1 MMKKTLMLLPLLL
14 LLAGCS
20 SLSTNLSAQRQ
31 LRNAENLYPVEV
43 SFDSRQQ
50 SLRWDSIQVSVM
62 VGKESYPMRRT
73 HLMNNRWEGLVPVP
87 AGEKTVSYFYKFNY
101 NYTDFGKISKASAA
115 SRTYK
120 LLILDN

>member
-1 MMKKTLMLLPLLL
+1 MKKFLMLLPLVLML
-14 LLAGCS
+14 VGCS
-20 SLSTNLSAQRQ
+20 TLSTNLSAQRQ

-87 AGEKTVSYFYKFNY
+87 AGEKSVSYFYKFNY
-101 NYTDFGKISKASAA
+101 DYTDFGKISKASAA

-120 LLILDN
+120 LQIID

>member
-1 MMKKTLMLLPLLL
+1 MMKNPLMILPLLL
-14 LLAGCS
+14 LLAGCT

-62 VGKESYPMRRT
+62 VGKDSYPMRRT

-87 AGEKTVSYFYKFNY
+87 AGEKTVSYFYKINY
-101 NYTDFGKISKASAA
+101 DYTDFGKVGKASAA

>member
-1 MMKKTLMLLPLLL
+1 MMKKPLMILPLLL
-14 LLAGCS
+14 LLAGCT

-62 VGKESYPMRRT
+62 VGKDSYPMRRT

-101 NYTDFGKISKASAA
+101 DYTDFGKVGKASAA

>member
-1 MMKKTLMLLPLLL
+1 MMKKTLMILPLLL
-14 LLAGCS
+14 LLAGCT

-62 VGKESYPMRRT
+62 VGKDFYQMRRT

-101 NYTDFGKISKASAA
+101 DYTDFGKVGKASAA

>member
-1 MMKKTLMLLPLLL
+1 MMKKTLMILPLLL

-31 LRNAENLYPVEV
+31 LRNPENLYPVEV

-50 SLRWDSIQVSVM
+50 SLRWDSIQVTLM

-73 HLMNNRWEGLVPVP
+73 HLMNNRWEGFVPVP
-87 AGEKTVSYFYKFNY
+87 AGEKSSSYFYKFSY
-101 NYTDFGKISKASAA
+101 DYTDFGKLGKGSAA

-120 LLILDN
+120 LQIVD

>member
-1 MMKKTLMLLPLLL
+1 MMKNPVMILPLLL
-14 LLAGCS
+14 LLAGCT

-62 VGKESYPMRRT
+62 VGKDSYPMRRT

-101 NYTDFGKISKASAA
+101 DYTDFGKVGKASAA

>member
-14 LLAGCS
+14 MLAGCS

-31 LRNAENLYPVEV
+31 LRNANNLYPVEV

-87 AGEKTVSYFYKFNY
+87 AGEKSVSYFYKFNY
-101 NYTDFGKISKASAA
+101 NYTDFGKLGKGSAA

-120 LLILDN
+120 LQILDN

>member
-1 MMKKTLMLLPLLL
+1 MMKNPLMILPLLL
-14 LLAGCS
+14 LLAGCT

-31 LRNAENLYPVEV
+31 LRTAENLYPVEV
-43 SFDSRQQ
+43 SIDSRQQ

-62 VGKESYPMRRT
+62 VGKDSYPMRRT

-101 NYTDFGKISKASAA
+101 DYTDFGKVGKASAA

>member
-1 MMKKTLMLLPLLL
+1 MMKKFLMLLPLVLML
-14 LLAGCS
+14 VGCS
-20 SLSTNLSAQRQ
+20 TLSTNLSAQRQ

-87 AGEKTVSYFYKFNY
+87 AGEKSASYFYKFNY
-101 NYTDFGKISKASAA
+101 DYTDFGKISKASAA

-120 LLILDN
+120 LQIID

>member
-14 LLAGCS
+14 MLAGCS

-31 LRNAENLYPVEV
+31 LRNANNLYPVEV

-87 AGEKTVSYFYKFNY
+87 AGEKSVSYFYKFNY
-101 NYTDFGKISKASAA
+101 NYTDFGKVGKASAA

-120 LLILDN
+120 LQILDN

>member
-14 LLAGCS
+14 MLVGCS

-50 SLRWDSIQVSVM
+50 SLRWDSIQVTLM
-62 VGKESYPMRRT
+62 VGKESYQMRRT

-87 AGEKTVSYFYKFNY
+87 AGEKSVSYFYKFNY
-101 NYTDFGKISKASAA
+101 NYTDFGKLGKGSAA

-120 LLILDN
+120 LQIID

>member
-1 MMKKTLMLLPLLL
+1 MMKKTLMILPLLL

-73 HLMNNRWEGLVPVP
+73 HLMNNRWECLVPVP
-87 AGEKTVSYFYKFNY
+87 AGEKSASYFYKFNY
-101 NYTDFGKISKASAA
+101 SYTDFGKLGKGSAA

-120 LLILDN
+120 LQIID

>member
-1 MMKKTLMLLPLLL
+1 MMKKTLMVLPLLL

-87 AGEKTVSYFYKFNY
+87 AGEKSVSYFYKFNY
-101 NYTDFGKISKASAA
+101 NYTDFGKLGKGSAA

-120 LLILDN
+120 LQIID

>member
-1 MMKKTLMLLPLLL
+1 M
-14 LLAGCS
+14 
-20 SLSTNLSAQRQ
+20 STNLSAQRQ
-31 LRNAENLYPVEV
+31 VRNANNLYPVEV

-87 AGEKTVSYFYKFNY
+87 AGEKSASYFYKFNY
-101 NYTDFGKISKASAA
+101 DYTDFGKISKSSAA

-120 LLILDN
+120 LQILDN

>member
-1 MMKKTLMLLPLLL
+1 MKKTLMILPLLL

-87 AGEKTVSYFYKFNY
+87 AGEKSVSYFYKFNY
-101 NYTDFGKISKASAA
+101 DYTDFGKIGKASAA
-115 SRTYK
+115 SRNYK
-120 LLILDN
+120 LQIID

>member
-1 MMKKTLMLLPLLL
+1 MMKNPLMILPLLL
-14 LLAGCS
+14 LLAGCT

-62 VGKESYPMRRT
+62 VGKDSYPMRRT

-101 NYTDFGKISKASAA
+101 DYTDFGKVGKASAA

>member
-1 MMKKTLMLLPLLL
+1 M
-14 LLAGCS
+14 
-20 SLSTNLSAQRQ
+20 STNLSAQRQ
-31 LRNAENLYPVEV
+31 VRNPNNLYPVEV

-62 VGKESYPMRRT
+62 VGKEAYPMRRT

-87 AGEKTVSYFYKFNY
+87 AGEKSVSYFYKFSY
-101 NYTDFGKISKASAA
+101 DYTDFGKVSKSSAA

>member
-14 LLAGCS
+14 MLVGCS

-31 LRNAENLYPVEV
+31 LRNANNLYPVEV

-87 AGEKTVSYFYKFNY
+87 AGEKSVSYFYKFNY
-101 NYTDFGKISKASAA
+101 NYTDFGKLGKGSAA

-120 LLILDN
+120 LQILDN

>member
-1 MMKKTLMLLPLLL
+1 M
-14 LLAGCS
+14 LAGCS
-20 SLSTNLSAQRQ
+20 SLSTNLSA
-31 LRNAENLYPVEV
+31 LRHLRYANNLYPVEV

-87 AGEKTVSYFYKFNY
+87 AGEKSVSYFYKFNY
-101 NYTDFGKISKASAA
+101 DYTDFGKVGKSSAA

-120 LLILDN
+120 LQILDN

>member
-1 MMKKTLMLLPLLL
+1 MMKKTLMILPLLL

-87 AGEKTVSYFYKFNY
+87 AGEKSVSYFYKFNY
-101 NYTDFGKISKASAA
+101 DYTDFGKIGKASAA
-115 SRTYK
+115 SRNYK
-120 LLILDN
+120 LQIID

>member
-1 MMKKTLMLLPLLL
+1 MMKKTLMILPLLL

-62 VGKESYPMRRT
+62 VGKDSYPMRRT

-87 AGEKTVSYFYKFNY
+87 AGEKAVSYFYKFNY
-101 NYTDFGKISKASAA
+101 DYTDFGKIGKASAA

-120 LLILDN
+120 LQIID

>member
-1 MMKKTLMLLPLLL
+1 MMKKPLMILPLLL
-14 LLAGCS
+14 LLAGCT

-43 SFDSRQQ
+43 SFDSLQQ
-50 SLRWDSIQVSVM
+50 SLRWYSIQVSVM
-62 VGKESYPMRRT
+62 VGKDSYPMRRT

-101 NYTDFGKISKASAA
+101 DYTDFGKVGKASAA

>member
-14 LLAGCS
+14 MLAGCS

-31 LRNAENLYPVEV
+31 LRNANNLYPVEV

-87 AGEKTVSYFYKFNY
+87 AGEKSVSYFYKFNY
-101 NYTDFGKISKASAA
+101 DYTDFGKVSKASAA

>member
-1 MMKKTLMLLPLLL
+1 MKKTLMILPLLL

-31 LRNAENLYPVEV
+31 IRNANNLYPVEV

-87 AGEKTVSYFYKFNY
+87 AGEKSVSYFYKFNY
-101 NYTDFGKISKASAA
+101 DYTDFGKVGKSSAA

-120 LLILDN
+120 LQILDN